1 MEMRVWIQLIATIPV
16 ILTGCAGLS
25 VGPVAKDAEDKAK
38 GYRFYQP
45 APFLF
50 VRSDGKGGLT
60 SEIVY
65 LPDTTQKM
73 SVRPYAVLA
82 SNNATLS
89 FSNGI
94 LTEAAAV
101 VDETVVPVAFVDA
114 LSKAAAAAIAADQP
128 QIPQATVP
136 VPYLFKITVHR
147 NSITLSGGPAI
158 GADAKTKAVINVTV
172 SISSGK

>member
-1 MEMRVWIQLIATIPV
+1 MRVWIIWIATSAV
-16 ILTGCAGLS
+16 ILSGCAGLS
-25 VGPVAKDAEDKAK
+25 VGPVVSDDKAK

-60 SEIVY
+60 SEIIY

-101 VDETVVPVAFVDA
+101 VDETVVPVAIVDA
-114 LSKAAAAAIAADQP
+114 LSKAAAAAIAADLP
-128 QIPQATVP
+128 QNPQATAP
-136 VPYLFKITVHR
+136 VPYLFKITVHSG
-147 NSITLSGGPAI
+147 SITLSGGPAL
-158 GADAKTKAVINVTV
+158 GPDPGKKAVINVTV
-172 SISSGK
+172 STSSGK